1 MSCSLQIPL
10 HSSVLMNSLCER
22 LPRHFVEFQSA
33 ALLLLKREAGVIP
46 PCGGVSPLV
55 SSFQPSP
62 HTCAEEK
69 AVLLLA
75 PFSTTLPGFA
85 EADSQDWQEVQT
97 GHLDATP
104 MLYTLGFISAVL
116 TEIQLC

>member
-10 HSSVLMNSLCER
+10 HSYVVMNSLCER
-22 LPRHFVEFQSA
+22 LPRHFVAFQSVGT
-33 ALLLLKREAGVIP
+33 LLLKRETGVIP
-46 PCGGVSPLV
+46 PCRGVSSLV

-62 HTCAEEK
+62 HTHAEEN

-85 EADSQDWQEVQT
+85 EADSQDWQELQT
-97 GHLDATP
+97 GHLDTTP

-116 TEIQLC
+116 TEIHLC